1 MPRADTTDGPAPAPS
16 GKRPSET
23 PATPPETAGH
33 GAAAETSGEGPDLTR
48 FTAARVAM
56 GMAGVSLPTAAHLA
70 FLADHAM
77 ARDAVH
83 QPVDVP
89 GLLGQLDA
97 AGLPCLPLRSRAR
110 DRREYLLRPD
120 LGRRLDDD
128 SAAMV
133 ARAAH
138 ARALDGVEHPELA
151 LVVADGLS
159 APAVMRQ
166 AAPFLREFLPLCRS
180 RGVRLAMGTYV
191 GFGRVA
197 VADEIG
203 ELCRAKATA
212 ILIGERP
219 GLTSPD
225 SLGVYLTFAPKV
237 GNTDERRNC
246 ISNIR
251 PQGLPHAEAAAT
263 LDHLLSL
270 ALTRQLTGVMLKDD
284 RPLAAAGV
292 AVGVPGAVA
301 GKGDRRGDGVS

>member
-1 MPRADTTDGPAPAPS
+1 MTCAEAADGIPPAGGPREAS
-16 GKRPSET
+16 GS
-23 PATPPETAGH
+23 PPETADQ
-33 GAAAETSGEGPDLTR
+33 GASAGTSGGRLDLAR
-48 FTAARVAM
+48 FTAARVAV
-56 GMAGVSLPTAAHLA
+56 GLTGVSLPTAAHLA

-83 QPVDVP
+83 LPVDVP
-89 GLLGQLDA
+89 GLLQELA
-97 AGLPCLPLRSRAR
+97 EAGLPCLPLRSRVR

-120 LGRRLDDD
+120 LGRRLDQE

-133 ARAAH
+133 VRAAH
-138 ARALDGVEHPELA
+138 EAGLGRGERPDLA

-166 AAPFLREFLPLCRS
+166 AAPFLREFLSRCRS
-180 RGVRLAMGTYV
+180 RGVRLAVGSYV
-191 GFGRVA
+191 SLGRVA

-203 ELCRAKATA
+203 DLCRARATA

-225 SLGVYLTFAPKV
+225 SLGVYLTFGPKV

-251 PQGLPHAEAAAT
+251 PEGLPFAEAAAT
-263 LDHLLSL
+263 LDHLLHL
-270 ALTRQLTGVMLKDD
+270 ALARELTGVMLKDD
-284 RPLAAAGV
+284 RPLAVGNAAASVPGV
-292 AVGVPGAVA
+292 AA
-301 GKGDRRGDGVS
+301 GKGGRRGDGVS

>member
-1 MPRADTTDGPAPAPS
+1 MTCADSPADIPPGDMPSHASSPA
-16 GKRPSET
+16 
-23 PATPPETAGH
+23 PETAAQ
-33 GAAAETSGEGPDLTR
+33 GASTATNGQRLDLALFTS
-48 FTAARVAM
+48 ARVAV
-56 GMAGVSLPTAAHLA
+56 GRSGVSLPTAAHLA

-83 QPVDVP
+83 LPADVP
-89 GLLGQLDA
+89 TLLGELAQM
-97 AGLPCLPLRSRAR
+97 GLACLALRSRAR

-120 LGRRLDDD
+120 LGRRLDAE

-138 ARALDGVEHPELA
+138 EEARADAGRPDLA

-166 AAPFLREFLPLCRS
+166 VAPFLREFLPRCRR
-180 RGVRLAMGTYV
+180 RGYRLARGAYV
-191 GFGRVA
+191 NLGRVA

-203 ELCRAKATA
+203 ELCGARATA

-225 SLGVYLTFAPKV
+225 SLGVYLTYGPKV
-237 GNTDERRNC
+237 GDTDERRNC

-251 PQGLPHAEAAAT
+251 PQGLPFAEAAAT
-263 LDHLLSL
+263 LDHLLAL
-270 ALTRQLTGVMLKDD
+270 ALAGGMTGVMLKDD
-284 RPLAAAGV
+284 RPLAAAATAAIGS
-292 AVGVPGAVA
+292 GG
-301 GKGDRRGDGVS
+301 RESRGGRGSGVS